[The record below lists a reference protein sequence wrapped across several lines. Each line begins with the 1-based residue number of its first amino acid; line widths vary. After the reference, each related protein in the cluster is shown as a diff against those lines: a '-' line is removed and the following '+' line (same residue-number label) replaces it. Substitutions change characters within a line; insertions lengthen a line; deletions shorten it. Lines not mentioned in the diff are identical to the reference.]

1 MSAFWGVSPKCVL
14 EILVFDLPFEAKN
27 LSCIDIESQVVYISL
42 HCILW
47 LFTPRWWTLLSS
59 SFTPANAECFA
70 IGECSKDVYNHFVY
84 CKISDLTGIHISGI
98 FETEQSH
105 LKITVC
111 LRKHGESWYRTPQLK
126 RTFISENLHYICGK
140 WRNEK
145 LLFCSVW
152 FLFTPHEQIR
162 WNAGVVHPSYINR
175 SMLLDVRHWPGLL
188 LPYYKL
194 TL

>member
-27 LSCIDIESQVVYISL
+27 LSCIGIESQAVYISL

-70 IGECSKDVYNHFVY
+70 IGEWSKDVYNHFVY

-111 LRKHGESWYRTPQLK
+111 LNTNTEKVGTEHCSSNVLSYRKICIIFVAHEEMKSYYFAVFGFFSHHTSRYGETLVWSIHP
-126 RTFISENLHYICGK
+126 ISTD
-140 WRNEK
+140 
-145 LLFCSVW
+145 LLVK
-152 FLFTPHEQIR
+152 
-162 WNAGVVHPSYINR
+162 
-175 SMLLDVRHWPGLL
+175 GLAE
-188 LPYYKL
+188 
-194 TL
+194 